1 MTSTWTDLTTTP
13 GVNPPTGTQISSTL
27 LGQLIA
33 NEDFLRNPPVLDVA
47 LSTGASNIT
56 TTSTTFVTIT
66 GFSGTITTQGNPIE
80 ICFDA
85 RVNATAAR
93 FDIVIDGVS
102 ITADNDGLGAN
113 TPTSTFG
120 LVSIRRRVA
129 LAAGAHT
136 VAIQWRVT
144 TGTGTLYAAGLAQLH
159 VVERG

>member
-1 MTSTWTDLTTTP
+1 MTSTWTDLTITP
-13 GVNPPTGTQISSTL
+13 GINPASGTQVSSDWM
-27 LGQLIA
+27 GEVGA
-33 NEDFLRNPPVLDVA
+33 NLDFLRNPPVLDVA
-47 LSTGASNIT
+47 LSTGAANIT
-56 TTSTTFVTIT
+56 TTSTTFVAIT

-85 RVNATAAR
+85 RVNTTAAR
-93 FDIVIDGVS
+93 FDIVVDGVS

-129 LAAGAHT
+129 LGAGAHT

-144 TGTGTLYAAGLAQLH
+144 TGTGTLYAAGLAQMH